1 MVRDTTAEDFC
12 KTISNFSLEY
22 RTTRQAILLQRERE
36 RQKSGAESPGPNTPA
51 ARRKRQQTP
60 TQVFVF
66 QMLLKWSTILDNMI
80 DWLCLH
86 ARFWSSRKMRSN
98 VGWRRC
104 WRHLSPPQDWTS
116 LCLETAGGWS
126 TSKVLT
132 RAWTKTSLDLFF
144 CLSLSMKCVVL
155 NPYLFTSQVHSH
167 GKWSGDPADPATQSL
182 VY

>member
-66 QMLLKWSTILDNMI
+66 QMLLK
-80 DWLCLH
+80 
-86 ARFWSSRKMRSN
+86 
-98 VGWRRC
+98 
-104 WRHLSPPQDWTS
+104 
-116 LCLETAGGWS
+116 
-126 TSKVLT
+126 
-132 RAWTKTSLDLFF
+132 
-144 CLSLSMKCVVL
+144 
-155 NPYLFTSQVHSH
+155 
-167 GKWSGDPADPATQSL
+167 
-182 VY
+182 